1 MEKSAS
7 REDFPILIASM
18 VAGARQRRIALGV
31 TVVLTVVLVMVAPF
45 AREQV
50 GRLDAFIPVVQTV
63 LCFADLITATFLFAQ
78 YSIQPQRAV
87 LAIASGYIFSGLFAF
102 AMTLDF
108 PGAYSATGLLS
119 GLPSGPPWL
128 FIFWHVAF
136 PLAVVTYVLSK
147 GAHADATPTPRSIR
161 AAVAITIAC
170 VLTVIAGLTWLGTAG
185 SGYLPVLFTD
195 LTRETPALQDIVGV
209 TWVLSVIA
217 LLLLLIRG
225 RTILDVWLA
234 VTIFV
239 SLPDLGLSFLFPVV
253 RFTLG
258 WYVARSY
265 ALIASCMV
273 LSVLIIETMVLYSRL
288 ANAIIL
294 QRRERAAGLMSVD
307 AATAAFAHEVRQP
320 LAAIASQTGTALN
333 WLNRTPPDLE
343 KIRTS
348 LTKIGLVTQRADE
361 IISSVRALVTKAPH
375 RRTIIQINHLAQ
387 QVLALVEHDLRAQGV
402 SVSTSF
408 QEGLPDIAADRTQL
422 EQVILNLVNN
432 AVDAMR
438 SGATPAKTL
447 RLVTRRN
454 GTSVLSLSVQDS
466 GPGIAPDDRD
476 RIFDP
481 FFTTKP
487 TGTGLGLSICR
498 TIIEDHG
505 GDLRLTRTDS
515 HGSDFEIALPI
526 GPNGDRSSQANG
538 AD

>member
-18 VAGARQRRIALGV
+18 MANAGQRRIALGV
-31 TVVLTVVLVMVAPF
+31 TVVLAVVLVALAPF

-50 GRLDAFIPVVQTV
+50 GRIDAFIPVVQTV
-63 LCFADLITATFLFAQ
+63 LCFADLITAAFLFAQ

-87 LAIASGYIFSGLFAF
+87 LALASGYIFSGLFAF

-136 PLAVVTYVLSK
+136 PVAVISYVLSK
-147 GAHADATPTPRSIR
+147 GANVAAAPPVRSSR

-170 VLTVIAGLTWLGTAG
+170 VLIVTAGLTWLGTAG

-195 LTRETPALQDIVGV
+195 LTRQTPVTQHIVGAI
-209 TWVLSVIA
+209 WVLNAIA
-217 LLLLLIRG
+217 LLLLLLRG
-225 RTILDVWLA
+225 RTILDVWLT

-239 SLPDLGLSFLFPVV
+239 SLPDLGLSFFFPVV
-253 RFTLG
+253 RYTLG

-320 LAAIASQTGTALN
+320 LAAIAAESGAALR
-333 WLNRTPPDLE
+333 WLKRSPPDLE
-343 KIRTS
+343 EIHASLTQIEFVTRRTS
-348 LTKIGLVTQRADE
+348 E
-361 IISSVRALVTKAPH
+361 IISGVRALFKKAPH
-375 RRTIIQINHLAQ
+375 RRTMIQINHLAQ
-387 QVLALVEHDLRAQGV
+387 QVLGLVEHDLRVQGV

-408 QEGLPDIAADRTQL
+408 QEDLPNIPADRTQL

-438 SGATPAKTL
+438 STPTRTL
-447 RLVTRRN
+447 RLVTSRN
-454 GTSVLSLSVQDS
+454 GTALVSLSVQDS

-487 TGTGLGLSICR
+487 SGTGLGLSICR

-505 GDLRLTRTDS
+505 GDLRLTKTDS
-515 HGSDFEIALPI
+515 HGSIFAITLPI
-526 GPNGDRSSQANG
+526 DPNSDSSSRTNG